1 MTRRQRRVH
10 ALLWP
15 VLALVLAGVIGAGLW
30 ERSRVAEAALAVEA
44 G

>member
-1 MTRRQRRVH
+1 MTRGQRRVH

-15 VLALVLAGVIGAGLW
+15 LLALVLAGVIGAGLW
-30 ERSRVAEAALAVEA
+30 ERARVAEAAAAVET